1 MKALLATGLLLLL
14 LLNILGQSV
23 AVLCIEEMYRTSDKG
38 TMGDEWVVLKVPLSI
53 PYGTTWQNDNPSG
66 LIQYNGNFYNIV
78 EQRYENDSLYTV
90 LRSNLSAREQFF
102 AIADQIQQQLG
113 QDTDKG
119 NPVERTAK
127 LLAGALKH
135 YLPTHYH
142 VTLFWW
148 ELLPEHS
155 PVPAYQSLV
164 ASSDSTPSSPPP
176 ELV

>member
-1 MKALLATGLLLLL
+1 MKQLLSIGLLLLL

-23 AVLCIEEMYRTSDKG
+23 AVLCIEEMYSTSDKG
-38 TMGDEWVVLKVPLSI
+38 RLGDEWVVLKVPLSI
-53 PYGTTWQNDNPSG
+53 PYGTAWQNDDPSG

-102 AIADQIQQQLG
+102 AIADQLQQQLG
-113 QDTDKG
+113 QDTEKS
-119 NPVERTAK
+119 NPVEKTAK
-127 LLAGALKH
+127 LLSGALKH
-135 YLPTHYH
+135 YLPAKYN

-148 ELLPEHS
+148 ELAPENS
-155 PVPAYQSLV
+155 LVPATQSLV
-164 ASSDSTPSSPPP
+164 ASSVSTPLSPPP